1 MGIAFGHVRVIE
13 EASLSAWFCQEK
25 KGEIFWQEGGGLQYV
40 AKLIVKAVV
49 QCMPLA
55 GLEIFVVQ

>member
-1 MGIAFGHVRVIE
+1 VRVIE

-25 KGEIFWQEGGGLQYV
+25 KGEIFWQDGGGLLLQYV

>member
-1 MGIAFGHVRVIE
+1 VRVIE

-25 KGEIFWQEGGGLQYV
+25 KGEIFWQEGGGLLLQYV